1 MERALTVL
9 TESMENIVNWIVVL
23 NVKTYYATGMV
34 HVFHVKMVNMDP
46 VARITALVESTS
58 VLSV

>member
-23 NVKTYYATGMV
+23 SVKTDYATGMV
-34 HVFHVKMVNMDP
+34 RVFHVKMVNMDSI
-46 VARITALVESTS
+46 ARITALVESTS